1 MRMDTLAKLIDIV
14 PDAEAGLFKIV
25 LKGNG
30 VTIEFPATSLLL
42 SMSDDKARSAMANW
56 MQAVGIESA
65 PRDHLPK
72 LIGVPTKLQNGFA
85 HYIHSVYAKS
95 GIEISQS
102 QRLETRKA
110 FFSGALVTL
119 GHIGSAAKQRKEDGS
134 KVINELMTEALAVGS
149 EIAGQTKTLN

>member
-1 MRMDTLAKLIDIV
+1 MRMDILSKLIDIV
-14 PDAEAGLFKIV
+14 PDAEAGFFKII

-30 VTIEFPATSLLL
+30 VTIEFPAASLIH
-42 SMSDDKARSAMANW
+42 SMPDDKARSAMANW
-56 MQAVGIESA
+56 MQTAGIESA
-65 PRDHLPK
+65 PREHLPK
-72 LIGVPTKLQNGFA
+72 LVGVPTRLQNEFA
-85 HYIHSVYAKS
+85 HYIHSIHAKS
-95 GIEISQS
+95 GIEISQT

-119 GHIGSAAKQRKEDGS
+119 GYFGSATKQSKEDGA